1 MTARRAISGDSHTM
15 EPGELWAERLDKPFR
30 DDAPRVVDNEN
41 GVGSAFAIPGL
52 GRQQIS
58 GAWALGWGGPTSA
71 SPASGWSATA
81 SLSSFS
87 SSTWMAW

>member
-41 GVGSAFAIPGL
+41 GVGSLRSVEP
-52 GRQQIS
+52 
-58 GAWALGWGGPTSA
+58 
-71 SPASGWSATA
+71 
-81 SLSSFS
+81 
-87 SSTWMAW
+87 